1 MMAEVQWIKLIVG
14 MFDGDSFKRIKR
26 ARIGGE
32 RYRDKLT
39 AIWFELLEL
48 AGRCNQG
55 GRFISPRG
63 IPYSTIEDIAVQIDR
78 EADELDL
85 CMTFFINDGMIEI
98 VNGIYGLTNWDEHQ
112 NETALEVIREQNR
125 ERKRKQRERQKQA
138 LLEDVSRD
146 CHVTVTEDKRECH
159 AIEEEG
165 EGDKEKETHSFTLCV
180 SEEEMSDPDK
190 RRKYLGGIGKG
201 AAADELIRYLE
212 TSEIS
217 HGLVSVGGTI
227 GVFGDKPDGTPYKI
241 GVRDPDDPNGVVT
254 YLHIRDGFVAV
265 SGDYERYFEEDGVRY
280 HHIFDPYTGIP
291 ADGGLRETAVY
302 CTSGAVADALS
313 TALFVMGKDASL
325 SLYESGGFEAV
336 LVSSDGSITATEGL
350 RTEYV
355 VP

>member
-1 MMAEVQWIKLIVG
+1 

-201 AAADELIRYLE
+201 VVMLSDEQMSDLL
-212 TSEIS
+212 
-217 HGLVSVGGTI
+217 
-227 GVFGDKPDGTPYKI
+227 DKLSLDEFNHY
-241 GVRDPDDPNGVVT
+241 VGVVADCI
-254 YLHIRDGFVAV
+254 LNGKK
-265 SGDYERYFEEDGVRY
+265 
-280 HHIFDPYTGIP
+280 YTKKTHYQAIL
-291 ADGGLRETAVY
+291 DM
-302 CTSGAVADALS
+302 AL
-313 TALFVMGKDASL
+313 KDRKK
-325 SLYESGGFEAV
+325 G
-336 LVSSDGSITATEGL
+336 
-350 RTEYV
+350 
-355 VP
+355 